1 MATVFGEFANIVSVS
16 DDGADFFQSICA
28 GVEVRGVHAYII
40 PYYLRNFNPK
50 YQKRFPMQYKLLK
63 ESILQSLAED
73 DNLTE
78 AKFGMSLVPSVDS
91 EGKHTWD
98 GIYTHSGGVTTYDSP
113 EAIATKA
120 AENLKY
126 SKHADIAH
134 FSKQDGFDTEVKV
147 GDKMRLRPTVLR
159 LKKTGLDCYGLFQMT
174 DLYFQKALKRFLWRE
189 SEENREFEDEAEVN
203 FVGES
208 REAFMDDAAKELVR
222 VLRSVWLHMNKQ
234 LGKKRVELKY
244 IVYPQSGASFNREF
258 SNMMSKHFASYGMD
272 TQVVPDYF
280 TKSKTGITIDEHLAQ
295 LMGMDG
301 DEITELQYFIAET
314 EAKHDLF
321 ETRKEIEDQINKVLA
336 PEEERLGGKNFYQ
349 YTSKTERQMEDEK
362 KRSYFSKNDEFF
374 DRKSVE
380 SKIGM
385 KNGGRGKESVE
396 VKYTGRGQNVEDEIN
411 LNSSFVRTTEI
422 LKKAMNTVKKKY
434 GSFEK
439 LLQKIEQGR
448 DSNIKKFNGGKIW
461 STKPQHRNHT
471 VKTLDRMLD
480 KEGKLDTVK
489 DKEGNYTGK
498 EHNWEIKK
506 FADPA
511 RKALTKL
518 FSLDKE
524 AIDIERERNNSA
536 IVIFDDDVAGGGTFE
551 DVCKTAVEYGW
562 RHIIPCTLMYMRISD
577 GTNIKDGSVG
587 FARKKGMNDKGLLT
601 SIEDADRRKMVRFFD
616 DDANDEQTVSNTYN
630 PKYDPSETPKFQT
643 GDELGYSIY
652 KRLGRPPKEEFDDTP
667 DSRIDYQMP
676 VRPEPPTPLKSPK
689 LPRNKKI
696 LDIPDKILKTAPVA
710 QSKDLW
716 SIPEDIIRTVK
727 NSDWVWPRMK
737 KRPIPHV
744 KNGTSES
751 PLADWSYPDERKVYK
766 SIASIPSRER
776 TPEQKRARTALLVA
790 WSQRKQKDLARQMT
804 ESFDEFSR
812 LLKEF
817 SEHPSM

>member
-1 MATVFGEFANIVSVS
+1 
-16 DDGADFFQSICA
+16 
-28 GVEVRGVHAYII
+28 
-40 PYYLRNFNPK
+40 
-50 YQKRFPMQYKLLK
+50 MQYQLLK
-63 ESILQSLAED
+63 ESILKNLMEED
-73 DNLTE
+73 ALTE
-78 AKFGMSLVPSVDS
+78 EKLGMSFVPTVDKN
-91 EGKHTWD
+91 GKHGWD

-113 EAIATKA
+113 EAIASRE
-120 AENLKY
+120 AEHLKY
-126 SKHADIAH
+126 ARNADIAH

-174 DLYFQKALKRFLWRE
+174 DLFFQKALKRFLWRE
-189 SEENREFEDEAEVN
+189 SNPDKTKREFEDEAEVS
-203 FVGES
+203 FAGQS

-222 VLRSVWLHMNKQ
+222 VLRSVWLHMNRQ

-258 SNMMSKHFASYGMD
+258 SNMMAKHFASYGIN

-280 TKSKTGITIDEHLAQ
+280 TKSKTGITIDEHLAK

-321 ETRKEIEDQINKVLA
+321 GTRKEIEDQIDRVLA
-336 PEEERLGGKNFYQ
+336 PEEEKLGGKNFYQ
-349 YTSKTERQMEDEK
+349 YTSKTDRQMEDEK
-362 KRSYFSKNDEFF
+362 KRSYFSGNDEFF

-396 VKYTGRGQNVEDEIN
+396 VKYTGHGQNLEDEIN

-422 LKKAMNTVKKKY
+422 LKKAMNTVKQKY

-439 LLQKIEQGR
+439 LLQKIERGR
-448 DSNIKKFNGGKIW
+448 DKNIKKFNGGKLW
-461 STKPQHRNHT
+461 STNPQRLNHT
-471 VKTLDRMLD
+471 VKTLDHMLD
-480 KEGKLDTVK
+480 KEGRLDTVK
-489 DKEGNYTGK
+489 DKEGVYTGK
-498 EHNWEIKK
+498 EHNWEIKT

-524 AIDIERERNNSA
+524 AIDIEREKNNSA

-562 RHIIPCTLMYMRISD
+562 RHIIPCTLMYMRVSD
-577 GTNIKDGSVG
+577 GTNVKAASIGS
-587 FARKKGMNDKGLLT
+587 ARKKGMHQRGMLT
-601 SIEDADRRKMVRFFD
+601 SIEDAERRKMVRFFD
-616 DDANDEQTVSNTYN
+616 DEADDGQVVNNTYN
-630 PKYDPSETPKFQT
+630 PKYDPAETPEFKL
-643 GDELGYSIY
+643 GKDLGYEIKK
-652 KRLGRPPKEEFDDTP
+652 KRGRREKEEFDDTP

-676 VRPEPPTPLKSPK
+676 VRPEPALVSKPTKS
-689 LPRNKKI
+689 KKTWE
-696 LDIPDKILKTAPVA
+696 IPDKILKKAPTV

-744 KNGTSES
+744 KNGVSES

-817 SEHPSM
+817 SKHPSM